1 MKDIASAL
9 AALRAQHQYRT
20 RAVVD
25 CPQGTEIV
33 VGGTGDLWLCSSDYV
48 GLARR
53 SAVVAALKAG
63 ADKYGAGSGASHLVT
78 GHHRPHHALEEALAE
93 FTHRPRALLFSTGYM
108 ANLGVVAA
116 LTGRGDAIYED
127 RLNHASLL
135 DAGLLSGARLKRYA
149 HNDVA
154 ALTHMLAGADTAAD
168 EHEEYPQRSRLV
180 VTDAVFSMD
189 GDLAPLPAL
198 ADAAQRH

>member
-1 MKDIASAL
+1 MKNLSSAL

-20 RAVVD
+20 RAIVD
-25 CPQGTEIV
+25 SPQGTEIV
-33 VGGTGDLWLCSSDYV
+33 VDGTRYLSFCSNDYL
-48 GLARR
+48 GLAHH

-63 ADKYGAGSGASHLVT
+63 ADKYGVGSGASHLVT
-78 GHHRPHHALEEALAE
+78 DHQRPHHELEEALAD

-116 LTGRGDAIYED
+116 LTGRGDTIYED

-149 HNDVA
+149 HNDTA
-154 ALTHMLAGADTAAD
+154 ALTRLFTSADTAAD
-168 EHEEYPQRSRLV
+168 EHEEYPRRGRRGGAGAGGS
-180 VTDAVFSMD
+180 
-189 GDLAPLPAL
+189 GD
-198 ADAAQRH
+198 

>member
-1 MKDIASAL
+1 MKDLASAL

-25 CPQGTEIV
+25 SPQGTEIV
-33 VGGTGDLWLCSSDYV
+33 VDGTRYLSYCSNEYL
-48 GLARR
+48 GLAHH
-53 SAVVAALKAG
+53 SAVVAALKAC

-78 GHHRPHHALEEALAE
+78 GHHRPHHALEETQTE

-116 LTGRGDAIYED
+116 LTGRGDAINEA

-135 DAGLLSGARLKRYA
+135 DAGQLTGARLTRYA
-149 HNDVA
+149 HK
-154 ALTHMLAGADTAAD
+154 
-168 EHEEYPQRSRLV
+168 
-180 VTDAVFSMD
+180 
-189 GDLAPLPAL
+189 
-198 ADAAQRH
+198 